1 MEVMEH
7 STRPHAATRPARTPF
22 VVVTGGKGG
31 VGKST
36 VALNLAARLAG
47 RGRRVVLADLDFG
60 LGNLDVM
67 LGREPGPTVEDFA
80 RGAALVED
88 CLVEVSP
95 GLRLLPS
102 SSGTRAMAVPNASR
116 REALIEALTGGLPET
131 DLVIA
136 DTSAG
141 IGPDVLGFTAAA
153 DYALVVTT
161 HEPTAQADAY
171 GVIKAFDELSI
182 ERGGGAPTPEL
193 VVNRARDLSQARR
206 VATHLRSV
214 AERFLG
220 RRPALAGWLP
230 ETASIPRALARRAPL
245 DDGADALVT
254 DLFGALC
261 DRAERIAAP
270 RLARRSA

>member
-1 MEVMEH
+1 MELMQ
-7 STRPHAATRPARTPF
+7 PRPARTTARARATTPL

-36 VALNLAARLAG
+36 LALNLATQLGR

-67 LGREPGPTVEDFA
+67 LGVEPVRTVEDFA
-80 RGAALVED
+80 RGAVD
-88 CLVEVSP
+88 VSTCLVDAGDGV
-95 GLRLLPS
+95 RLLPS
-102 SSGTRAMAVPNASR
+102 SSGTRAMAAPNASR
-116 REALIEALTGGLPET
+116 REAIIDALTRSFDDV

-136 DTSAG
+136 DTAAG
-141 IGPDVLGFTAAA
+141 IGPDVLGFTSAA

-161 HEPTAQADAY
+161 PEPTAQADAY
-171 GVIKAFDELSI
+171 GVVKAFDELSL

-193 VVNRARDLSQARR
+193 VVNRCRDLTQARR

-230 ETASIPRALARRAPL
+230 ESAAVARALVRRAAFDDSEPL
-245 DDGADALVT
+245 LGDLVT
-254 DLFGALC
+254 QLC
-261 DRAERIAAP
+261 ERVERIAVP
-270 RLARRSA
+270 RRAA